1 MAGRRLRQA
10 VRATLLEKGGSEFQ
24 DAHIIIAGLTGSYS
38 QYITTFEEYEMQR
51 YEVAFSWCLFSH
63 IRLKGQPHLEHLIF
77 ETLRLAIASFGT
89 GTINSHPSIVS
100 LPTDK

>member
-1 MAGRRLRQA
+1 MKCRDMRFLSLAG
-10 VRATLLEKGGSEFQ
+10 
-24 DAHIIIAGLTGSYS
+24 
-38 QYITTFEEYEMQR
+38 
-51 YEVAFSWCLFSH
+51 CFSH
-63 IRLKGQPHLEHLIF
+63 IRVKGQPHLEHLIF